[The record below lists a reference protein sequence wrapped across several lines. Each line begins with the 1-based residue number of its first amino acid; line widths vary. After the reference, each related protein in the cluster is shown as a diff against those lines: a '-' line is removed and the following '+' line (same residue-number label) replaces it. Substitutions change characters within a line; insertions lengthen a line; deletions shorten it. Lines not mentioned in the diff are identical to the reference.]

1 MSKIKIFLDAGHNNS
16 SFNTGASGNGMRE
29 QDITFQ
35 VAKKLSDILKDDFD
49 VMLSRPTQDT
59 NLGTDNASAVNA
71 RWQLANKWGADYFI
85 SIHCNAGGGTG
96 SETFYLRP
104 DSLKFATTVEQT
116 YSKIMGLRSR
126 RIERRDNLAVL
137 NRTIMPS
144 ILIELAFI
152 DSPLSN
158 PDVNIL
164 RNKRP
169 EMAQALADGIYKY
182 FNIVVSK
189 PAETENENVEAE
201 EMRYNTVQEVPTW
214 GRETIQ
220 KMIDKKILNGDGN
233 SLNLSEDMIR
243 IFVTNDR
250 ANLYN

>member
-1 MSKIKIFLDAGHNNS
+1 MWN
-16 SFNTGASGNGMRE
+16 
-29 QDITFQ
+29 
-35 VAKKLSDILKDDFD
+35 
-49 VMLSRPTQDT
+49 
-59 NLGTDNASAVNA
+59 
-71 RWQLANKWGADYFI
+71 I
-85 SIHCNAGGGTG
+85 SGGTG

-104 DSLKFATTVEQT
+104 DALKFATTIEQT

-144 ILIELAFI
+144 ILVELAFI

-164 RNKRP
+164 RNKRA

-189 PAETENENVEAE
+189 PAENENETKEAE

-220 KMIDKKILNGDGN
+220 KMIDKKLLNGDGN
-233 SLNLSEDMIR
+233 SLNLSEDMVR

>member
-1 MSKIKIFLDAGHNNS
+1 
-16 SFNTGASGNGMRE
+16 
-29 QDITFQ
+29 
-35 VAKKLSDILKDDFD
+35 
-49 VMLSRPTQDT
+49 
-59 NLGTDNASAVNA
+59 
-71 RWQLANKWGADYFI
+71 
-85 SIHCNAGGGTG
+85 
-96 SETFYLRP
+96 
-104 DSLKFATTVEQT
+104 
-116 YSKIMGLRSR
+116 MGLRSR

-189 PAETENENVEAE
+189 PAETENENVEA
-201 EMRYNTVQEVPTW
+201 
-214 GRETIQ
+214 
-220 KMIDKKILNGDGN
+220 
-233 SLNLSEDMIR
+233 
-243 IFVTNDR
+243 
-250 ANLYN
+250 